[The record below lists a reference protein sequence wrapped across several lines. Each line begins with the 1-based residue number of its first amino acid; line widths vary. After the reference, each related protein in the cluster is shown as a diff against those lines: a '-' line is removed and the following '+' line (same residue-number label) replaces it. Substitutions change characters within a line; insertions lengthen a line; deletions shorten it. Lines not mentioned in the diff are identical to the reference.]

1 MRSAVHPLLQSVTD
15 SIEAI
20 IITLHQEDFSGSA
33 SLHQQQ
39 LSTYNV
45 RMFLDR
51 MCLQHESDSFLL
63 VVARKSK
70 TFMSG
75 FSPSNSQNCAS
86 GSLTVQITLDFQIEF
101 SLILKVNPRLGP
113 STRRHCYEWRLKSK
127 SCSWTHLVLLVVSCT
142 CCSAVGPTS
151 FNTNQTADANTCSR
165 LQTQKVTHRR

>member
-101 SLILKVNPRLGP
+101 SLILKV
-113 STRRHCYEWRLKSK
+113 
-127 SCSWTHLVLLVVSCT
+127 
-142 CCSAVGPTS
+142 
-151 FNTNQTADANTCSR
+151 Q
-165 LQTQKVTHRR
+165 Q

>member
-33 SLHQQQ
+33 SLLQQQ

-45 RMFLDR
+45 RMFLDQ

-63 VVARKSK
+63 IVARKSK
-70 TFMSG
+70 TFMSD

-101 SLILKVNPRLGP
+101 SLILKV
-113 STRRHCYEWRLKSK
+113 
-127 SCSWTHLVLLVVSCT
+127 
-142 CCSAVGPTS
+142 
-151 FNTNQTADANTCSR
+151 Q
-165 LQTQKVTHRR
+165 Q